1 MDGWIEN
8 EEHILLL
15 LLLLLF
21 GLYGAIWG
29 IFVF

>member
-8 EEHILLL
+8 EEHILL